1 MRRAL
6 PDILPWFIVVIAS
19 TAALYMLQT
28 SHDLEEAFEWFS
40 PVGHLQVVTLV
51 SVVCAL
57 LAGGVSVVVLK
68 SPNTRLLWLAL
79 AFLSM
84 SGLYAVHGLATPGVI
99 LAKEYPAVIGFSAR
113 LAFVACSAFLAASA
127 VEWKGRV
134 PDAVGRHRGI
144 VLLLTV
150 AALVGYAV
158 VALVWPEIVPAWF
171 AGGAAGGYE
180 TATST
185 GDSYSAGDY

>member
-6 PDILPWFIVVIAS
+6 PDVMPWLVLVLAS
-19 TAALYMLQT
+19 TVALYVLQT
-28 SHDLEEAFEWFS
+28 SRDLEERFEWFS
-40 PVGHLQVVTLV
+40 PGGHLQVVTLV
-51 SVVCAL
+51 SVACAL
-57 LAGGVSVVVLK
+57 LAGGVSVVVLR

-99 LAKEYPAVIGFSAR
+99 LEREYPAVIGFSAR

-127 VEWKGRV
+127 VDWKGRV

-158 VALVWPEIVPAWF
+158 VALAWPEIVPAWF
-171 AGGAAGGYE
+171 AGGASGGYDAGGS
-180 TATST
+180 A
-185 GDSYSAGDY
+185 GGSAGDY